1 MAGPLGLPSRRV
13 REAQASFRAI
23 RSGQED
29 AAQPQKIYVLAEFV
43 GGRIGEALLR
53 QVLPEARRRAPTL
66 WLDVLHENKRA
77 IGFYK
82 KHGFAVTG
90 EDTYTIG
97 SQTCRFDLMTISLT

>member
-1 MAGPLGLPSRRV
+1 LAGHLGLPSCRV
-13 REAQASFRAI
+13 GEAQVSFRAI

-29 AAQPQKIYVLAEFV
+29 AAQLQKIYVLAEFV
-43 GGRIGEALLR
+43 GERIGEALLR
-53 QVLPEARRRAPTL
+53 QGLPEARRRAPTL

-97 SQTCRFDLMTISLT
+97 SQRCFSI